1 MNRPTG
7 ITLFCV
13 LLLGACQQGEFDS
26 STSEIIGGSVG
37 SVGEFP
43 TTVALGVGGG
53 LCTGTLIAP
62 DLVLTAAHCITP
74 SLLGLGSQQEVTSQ
88 LRVTFDTLSIF
99 SGGGVTVAA
108 SETIPHPG
116 FTTNGLGD
124 NDVGLI
130 RLTSPMTDRE
140 ITPINRIRE
149 DAPVG
154 ISLTQVGYGAS
165 QVGGGGAGTLRVLRG
180 KVTSSCASFGA
191 SDANLLC
198 FSQTDGTGKCQGD
211 SGGPSYAVIGDVQRV
226 VGITSFGDQNCA
238 QFGADTRVDAELDF
252 LFENA
257 PELQCQADGA
267 CNKDCGKGDL
277 PQDDDCELCTK
288 DADCEGESICNPE
301 GACVPAPFSPGGE
314 GSVCSDGTDCESALC
329 AMSEDSGICT
339 SICQSDDTCLDGFEC
354 IEAGA
359 QNVCWPKGEESGGC
373 SVGSSGKQ
381 LPGAILFLLAL
392 FVGFRR
398 RRVS

>member
-1 MNRPTG
+1 MNRSTG
-7 ITLFCV
+7 ITVFCI

-26 STSEIIGGSVG
+26 STSEIIGGSEG

-74 SLLGLGSQQEVTSQ
+74 SMLGLGSQQEVTSQ
-88 LRVTFDTLSIF
+88 LRITFDTLSIF
-99 SGGGVTVAA
+99 SGGGITVAA

-116 FTTNGLGD
+116 FSTSGPGD

-140 ITPINRIRE
+140 FTPINRIRE

-154 ISLTQVGYGAS
+154 ILLTQVGYGAS
-165 QVGGGGAGTLRVLRG
+165 QVGGGSAGTLRVLRD
-180 KVTSSCASFGA
+180 KLTSSCTSFGV
-191 SDANLLC
+191 SDTNLLC

-211 SGGPSYAVIGDVQRV
+211 SGGPSYAMIGDVQRV
-226 VGITSFGDQNCA
+226 VGITSFGDRNCA

-252 LFENA
+252 LFEHA

-267 CNKDCGKGDL
+267 CNRDCGKRDL
-277 PQDDDCELCTK
+277 PQDDDCEPCTK
-288 DADCEGESICNPE
+288 DTDCEGESICNPE

-314 GSVCSDGTDCESALC
+314 GSVCSDGSDCDSALC
-329 AMSEDSGICT
+329 AMSEDSGVCT
-339 SICQSDDTCLDGFEC
+339 SSCQSDDTCLDGFEC
-354 IEAGA
+354 IEAGT

-373 SVGSSGKQ
+373 SVGSTGKQ
-381 LPGAILFLLAL
+381 LPGAMLFLLAL
-392 FVGFRR
+392 VVGFRR
-398 RRVS
+398 RRLS